1 MRGTAAALFEGRG
14 RAYCAASGDL
24 QQGQDLVEQRRD
36 LAEDTG
42 QAAAI
47 QQAGHRAQTGSA
59 ARRGIV
65 ICTAP
70 VTGLLMFVIAGS
82 ASYLVTALSLI
93 VSGLVVTQENVV
105 AISLGRP

>member
-1 MRGTAAALFEGRG
+1 
-14 RAYCAASGDL
+14 
-24 QQGQDLVEQRRD
+24 
-36 LAEDTG
+36 
-42 QAAAI
+42 
-47 QQAGHRAQTGSA
+47 
-59 ARRGIV
+59 
-65 ICTAP
+65 